1 MFYTVNLGSLIKVFK
16 SDMKYQLKEI
26 IDQHMYVYQ
35 KEFTNDDIMEF
46 THIPEQLITSNYISF
61 KNENTIEQNL
71 EQLQNL
77 SDIYNYFEISSINN
91 NEPEKI
97 INISAYQPNDNVC
110 TANNVSELILDENK
124 TIVDLMFNPTT
135 MKVYYNDK
143 DRINRNTII
152 MEMFPELTY
161 VGEFV
166 FNMNMKTLKEKLLNK
181 YYYSVDQ
188 VKIEVSSLTH
198 DDDEV
203 LTYQKLVEL
212 FHQKFEFEGK
222 NNYNLDEIIDTLA
235 IKSDTKIVDFYKMCL
250 KDFLDKNSIKSSEK
264 GFMLKLKTQFKKID
278 IDEPIPTDEFDNL
291 LQAQMKE
298 RESN

>member
-16 SDMKYQLKEI
+16 SDIKYQLKEI

-46 THIPEQLITSNYISF
+46 THIPEQLIKSNYITF
-61 KNENTIEQNL
+61 KNENTVEQNL
-71 EQLQNL
+71 EKLQHL

-91 NEPEKI
+91 NKPEKI

-124 TIVDLMFNPTT
+124 TIIDLMFNPTT

-166 FNMNMKTLKEKLLNK
+166 FNMNMETLKEKLLNK

-188 VKIEVSSLTH
+188 VKIEVNTLTH

-212 FHQKFEFEGK
+212 FHQKFEFEEK

-235 IKSDTKIVDFYKMCL
+235 IKSDKKIVDFYKMCL

-278 IDEPIPTDEFDNL
+278 VDEPIPTDEFDNL

-298 RESN
+298 REAN

>member
-16 SDMKYQLKEI
+16 SDIKYQLKEI

-46 THIPEQLITSNYISF
+46 AHIPEQLIKSNYITF
-61 KNENTIEQNL
+61 KNENTVEQNL
-71 EQLQNL
+71 EKLQHL

-91 NEPEKI
+91 NKPEKI

-124 TIVDLMFNPTT
+124 TIIDLMFNPTT

-166 FNMNMKTLKEKLLNK
+166 FNMNMETLKEKLLNK

-188 VKIEVSSLTH
+188 VKIEVNTLTH

-212 FHQKFEFEGK
+212 FHQKFEFEEK

-235 IKSDTKIVDFYKMCL
+235 IKSDKKIVDFYKMCL
-250 KDFLDKNSIKSSEK
+250 KISWIK
-264 GFMLKLKTQFKKID
+264 T
-278 IDEPIPTDEFDNL
+278 
-291 LQAQMKE
+291 A
-298 RESN
+298 

>member
-91 NEPEKI
+91 NKPEKI

-181 YYYSVDQ
+181 Y
-188 VKIEVSSLTH
+188 
-198 DDDEV
+198 
-203 LTYQKLVEL
+203 
-212 FHQKFEFEGK
+212 
-222 NNYNLDEIIDTLA
+222 
-235 IKSDTKIVDFYKMCL
+235 
-250 KDFLDKNSIKSSEK
+250 
-264 GFMLKLKTQFKKID
+264 
-278 IDEPIPTDEFDNL
+278 
-291 LQAQMKE
+291 
-298 RESN
+298 